1 MTNAP
6 DFNLRDALDATRGWD
21 DEAIELDDDLLEDD
35 SEDDSDDDFESGYA
49 DSPSYDTDYDDED
62 PEELTVGAQELAER
76 HALRRVASLRTE
88 LEDITEV
95 EYRQLRLEKV
105 VLVGVWTEGSVTAA
119 ENSMAELALLAETA
133 GSEVLEAVFQ
143 RR

>member
-21 DEAIELDDDLLEDD
+21 DDAIELDDELLEGSDASD
-35 SEDDSDDDFESGYA
+35 ESDDGDEFESGYA
-49 DSPSYDTDYDDED
+49 DDSTYDDED

-95 EYRQLRLEKV
+95 
-105 VLVGVWTEGSVTAA
+105 
-119 ENSMAELALLAETA
+119 
-133 GSEVLEAVFQ
+133 
-143 RR
+143 

>member
-6 DFNLRDALDATRGWD
+6 AQPNGPAPDFTLRDALDATRGWD
-21 DEAIELDDDLLEDD
+21 DEAIVLDGDLDADPTTTDDDT
-35 SEDDSDDDFESGYA
+35 DDDFESGYA
-49 DSPSYDTDYDDED
+49 DDAAYDEWDDTD

-95 EYRQLRLEKV
+95 
-105 VLVGVWTEGSVTAA
+105 
-119 ENSMAELALLAETA
+119 
-133 GSEVLEAVFQ
+133 
-143 RR
+143 